1 MNSVQ
6 LSGRLAK
13 DAEIKQTKNSKEF
26 IIITIAT
33 DGLANEKG
41 ERKSDFH
48 RCVVFGKLAAD
59 NKGLKKG
66 ASVFAEGS
74 ISYGTYEKNGQT
86 MYSTN
91 ITLNT
96 LIGQVAQNNPE
107 TSQSVEDDGIPSEWK

>member
-13 DAEIKQTKNSKEF
+13 DVEVKQTKAGKDF
-26 IIITIAT
+26 LILTIAT
-33 DGLANEKG
+33 EGKPDEKG
-41 ERKSDFH
+41 NKKTDFH
-48 RCVVFGKLAAD
+48 RCVVFGKLASD

-74 ISYGTYEKNGQT
+74 ISYSTYDKNGQT

-91 ITLNT
+91 IALNT
-96 LIGQVAQNNPE
+96 LIGQFSAGNQEAHVPL
-107 TSQSVEDDGIPSEWK
+107 EDDGIPTEWK